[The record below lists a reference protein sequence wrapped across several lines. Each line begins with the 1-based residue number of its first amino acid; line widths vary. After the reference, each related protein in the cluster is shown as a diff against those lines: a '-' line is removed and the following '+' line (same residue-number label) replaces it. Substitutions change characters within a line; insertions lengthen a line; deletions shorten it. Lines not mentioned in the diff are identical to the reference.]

1 MKEVNLKTKIIKNI
15 HTSIHTQPYTTLKQ
29 RKRNF
34 TKMCRNFSFDFL
46 QQILAYNTNSSRA
59 PIFAKTNFAINKKS

>member
-34 TKMCRNFSFDFL
+34 TKMCLIFL
-46 QQILAYNTNSSRA
+46 LIFCNKYWLTIQTAAEHRFLLKLILL
-59 PIFAKTNFAINKKS
+59 